1 MSYPSSGGTNGSE
14 STVRRASLIAT
25 ANYYYDQRYFVDF
38 SVNYNGGSSFG
49 KNNRF
54 QYFYSL
60 GAGWAVSN
68 EMFVKEHLPFVNE
81 MRCV

>member
-49 KNNRF
+49 NNNRF
-54 QYFYSL
+54 QYF
-60 GAGWAVSN
+60 
-68 EMFVKEHLPFVNE
+68 
-81 MRCV
+81 

>member
-38 SVNYNGGSSFG
+38 SVNYKVCLGFG
-49 KNNRF
+49 QQARRF
-54 QYFYSL
+54 GLFPL
-60 GAGWAVSN
+60 
-68 EMFVKEHLPFVNE
+68 
-81 MRCV
+81 